1 MSDNTTTLDFE
12 QSLQQLEALVEAM
25 ENGDLGLEES
35 LKAFEKG
42 VALTRACQAALDQA
56 EQRVNLL
63 LQENGKPVEQPFPK
77 DSHSDTPF

>member
-1 MSDNTTTLDFE
+1 MSDDKQTLDFE

-42 VALTRACQAALDQA
+42 VALTRACQAALDNA

-63 LQENGKPVEQPFPK
+63 LQENGKPVEQPFAP
-77 DSHSDTPF
+77 DDLSDTPF

>member
-1 MSDNTTTLDFE
+1 MSEDKQTLDFE
-12 QSLQQLEALVEAM
+12 QSLQQLESLVEAM

-42 VALTRACQAALDQA
+42 VALTRACQLALDNA

-63 LQENGKPVEQPFPK
+63 LQENGKHVEQPFPQD
-77 DSHSDTPF
+77 DSSDTPF

>member
-1 MSDNTTTLDFE
+1 MSEDKQTLDFE
-12 QSLQQLEALVEAM
+12 QSLQQLESLVEAM

-42 VALTRACQAALDQA
+42 VALTRACQLALDNA

-63 LQENGKPVEQPFPK
+63 LQENGKPVEQPFPQD
-77 DSHSDTPF
+77 DSSDTPF

>member
-1 MSDNTTTLDFE
+1 MSDDKQTLDFE

-42 VALTRACQAALDQA
+42 VALTRACQAALDNA

-63 LQENGKPVEQPFPK
+63 LQENGKPVEQTFAQ
-77 DSHSDTPF
+77 DDLSDTPF

>member
-1 MSDNTTTLDFE
+1 MSDDKQTLDFE

-42 VALTRACQAALDQA
+42 VALTRACQAALDNA

-63 LQENGKPVEQPFPK
+63 LQENGKPVEQPFAQ
-77 DSHSDTPF
+77 DDLSDTPF